1 MTRRVDISYKTIL
14 FISAFLAFLWIL
26 FLIRDLILILFIS
39 IILMSALSPMVDY
52 LTKFKV
58 PKGLSI
64 ALIYLIII
72 GVVSLLVS
80 LIITP
85 LASQTANLV
94 GNLPQ
99 ALERVLPAVNIDISF
114 LRDQLTTLS
123 RNVVGFSFTVFSNV
137 IELIFML
144 VITFYL
150 LLDKERVYKLLIQL
164 TPGQKEK
171 TRSLIYKIE
180 GRLGAWFRGQ
190 ITLSLIIGLL
200 SYTLL
205 FLLNVPYAL
214 PLGIVAGI
222 MEIIPMIGPIIAA
235 IPAILVALIVSPTLA
250 LFVALGYF
258 AIQQAENSFIVPQVM
273 KKAVGL
279 NPLIVIITIAVGGRL
294 LGVVGALLAVPIT
307 VVIQILLQELMHVDL
322 DTYSN
327 PQEEQKS
334 A

>member
-214 PLGIVAGI
+214 PLAIV
-222 MEIIPMIGPIIAA
+222 
-235 IPAILVALIVSPTLA
+235 
-250 LFVALGYF
+250 
-258 AIQQAENSFIVPQVM
+258 
-273 KKAVGL
+273 
-279 NPLIVIITIAVGGRL
+279 
-294 LGVVGALLAVPIT
+294 
-307 VVIQILLQELMHVDL
+307 
-322 DTYSN
+322 
-327 PQEEQKS
+327 
-334 A
+334 